1 MISNFNGKTAVLTG
15 AGSGFGLE
23 MARIGARLGM
33 NLVLADVQQDA
44 LEAAAT
50 ELQAAGAPVLARRVD
65 VAHAEQVEALG
76 RATYERFGAPHLIFN
91 NAGVASGGLIWEN
104 TAADWAWVLGVNL
117 MGVAHG
123 VRVFT
128 PMMLAAAKA
137 DPAYCGHI
145 VNTASMAGLLNAPNM
160 GVYNASKHA
169 VVSISETLFQDLALV
184 TDQIGASVLCPY
196 FVPTGISQSH
206 RNRPADQPG
215 VSLSAKPTRS
225 QMISQAMS
233 DKAVSSGKVSAAEV
247 AQKVFDAVAGNQF
260 YILSHPHMLA
270 GVEQRLKDI
279 VGLAN
284 PSDPFAAKPHIGQE
298 LRQRLRGA

>member
-44 LEAAAT
+44 LDAAAA
-50 ELQAAGAPVLARRVD
+50 EVQATGAQVLAMRLD
-65 VAHAEQVEALG
+65 VSQADQVEGLG
-76 RATYERFGAPHLIFN
+76 AATVARFGAPHLVFN

-169 VVSISETLFQDLALV
+169 VVSISETLYQDLALV

-206 RNRPADQPG
+206 RNRPTDQPG
-215 VSLSAKPTRS
+215 LSVSAKPTRS
-225 QMISQAMS
+225 QMISQTMS

-247 AQKVFDAVAGNQF
+247 AQKVFDAVASGQF

-279 VGLAN
+279 VGLHN
-284 PSDPFAAKPHIGQE
+284 PSDPFAAKPHIGE
-298 LRQRLRGA
+298 DLRQRLRAA